1 MPAAAYAPGQM
12 SMSDDTS
19 SPPDGGSRDDRHNRL
34 PSKQDIITFIEDSP
48 GEVGKREIA
57 RAFHVKGSDR
67 VALKEL
73 LREMADEGLIKG
85 KRKHLRKPGALPN
98 VTVIEITGRDSD
110 GEFVALPAVWP
121 EDEGPPPRILIAP
134 DSKSPGAAVGV
145 GDRVLARLA
154 PVNPEEVEAEE
165 GAYAYIARPIKRL
178 SREKIRQLGVFRARG
193 TGGLITPI
201 DKKQRKE
208 WRVEPERTGDAAD
221 GELVRFETVRHGRFG
236 EQGRVIERL
245 GHPKSQRAVSLIAI
259 HAYDLPYEFPNPV
272 LNELG
277 SLPEPDL
284 DAYEDLRHLP
294 LITIDPEDAR
304 DHDDAVWAAPDDD
317 PANKGGWIVV
327 VAIAD
332 VAFYVRPDTALDQ
345 EAQRRGN
352 SVYFPDRVVPMLP
365 EKLSNELCSLRP
377 YEDRLCLAVRMVFG
391 ADGTKRSHRFMRAAM
406 RSHAKLHY
414 AQAQAAIDGRPD
426 DATEPLLEPVLKP
439 LFAAYDA
446 LAQARDRRAPLEL
459 DIPERK
465 IKLDEDGEIAEIV
478 MPERLTAHRLIEEF
492 MIQANVAAA
501 EFLEAQDSP
510 LLYRVHDVPAL
521 DKLEAT
527 NEFLQSIG
535 FKVPKAGVMKPEQ
548 FNRILERARDSE
560 YSLLVNDVILRAQAQ
575 AEYSVGNYGHFGLN
589 LRRYAHFTSPI
600 RRYADLVVHR
610 SLVRALGGGP
620 GELTD
625 EEVPE
630 LDKVAEAISNA
641 ERRAMAAERDTI
653 DRLVASYL
661 EDQQG
666 AVFTAR
672 ISGVTRAGL
681 FVRLSDTGADGF
693 IPISTIGKDHY
704 IHATADHALI
714 GQHTGETFRLGDSV
728 EVRLVEAVPDAGA
741 LRFELLSE
749 GRHKSQVLGK
759 ARAARVGRGGPETGR
774 GREKKAGRKPAGK
787 RNRKRSGS

>member
-1 MPAAAYAPGQM
+1 MN
-12 SMSDDTS
+12 SDTS
-19 SPPDGGSRDDRHNRL
+19 SRSGGGQRDDAKDRL
-34 PSKQDIITFIEDSP
+34 PSKQEIVTFIDESP

-57 RAFHVKGSDR
+57 RAFHIKGADR
-67 VALKEL
+67 IALKQL

-98 VTVIEITGRDSD
+98 VTVIEITGRDAD
-110 GEFVALPAVWP
+110 GEFVALPAAWP

-154 PVNPEEVEAEE
+154 PAEAEEAEAQE

-178 SREKIRQLGVFRARG
+178 SRERVRQLGVFRTQGA
-193 TGGLITPI
+193 GGLITPI
-201 DKKQRKE
+201 EKKQRRE
-208 WRVEPERTGDAAD
+208 WRVEPGRTGDAED

-236 EQGRVIERL
+236 DLARVIERL
-245 GHPKSQRAVSLIAI
+245 GHPKSQRSISLIAI
-259 HAYDLPYEFPNPV
+259 HAYDLPFEFPNPV
-272 LNELG
+272 LSELDK
-277 SLPEPDL
+277 LPEPDL
-284 DAYEDLRHLP
+284 NAHEDLRHLP

-317 PANKGGWIVV
+317 PANKGGWVV
-327 VAIAD
+327 LVAIAD
-332 VAFYVRPDTALDQ
+332 VAFYVRPDTALDR
-345 EAQRRGN
+345 EALRRGN

-377 YEDRLCLAVRMVFG
+377 HEDRLCLAVRMVFG
-391 ADGTKRSHRFMRAAM
+391 ADGAKREHRFMRAAM

-414 AQAQAAIDGRPD
+414 AQAQAGIDGRPD
-426 DATEPLLEPVLKP
+426 EVTAPLLEPVLRP

-446 LAQARDRRAPLEL
+446 LAAARDRRGPLDL

-465 IKLDEDGEIAEIV
+465 IKLDEHGEIAEIV
-478 MPERLTAHRLIEEF
+478 IPERLTAHRLIEEF

-501 EFLEAQDSP
+501 EFLEAENSP
-510 LLYRVHDVPAL
+510 LLYRVHDTPGL

-527 NEFLQSIG
+527 GEFLQSIG
-535 FKVPKAGVMKPEQ
+535 FKLPKSGVMKPEQ

-560 YSLLVNDVILRAQAQ
+560 YSLLVNDVVLRAQAQ

-589 LRRYAHFTSPI
+589 LRKYAHFTSPI

-620 GELTD
+620 GGLSDD
-625 EEVPE
+625 EVVH

-641 ERRAMAAERDTI
+641 ERRAMAAERDTV

-661 EDQQG
+661 ADQIG
-666 AVFTAR
+666 ATFRAR

-704 IHATADHALI
+704 IYMADAHALV
-714 GQHTGETFRLGDSV
+714 GQHTGETFRLGDGV
-728 EVRLVEAVPDAGA
+728 DVRLVEAVPDAGA

-749 GRHKSQVLGK
+749 GRHKSEALGK
-759 ARAARVGRGGPETGR
+759 AQAARVGKPAKRTAPTRDKKTG
-774 GREKKAGRKPAGK
+774 KKASARRGANKPGR
-787 RNRKRSGS
+787 R

>member
-1 MPAAAYAPGQM
+1 MTQ
-12 SMSDDTS
+12 DTS
-19 SPPDGGSRDDRHNRL
+19 SPPGGDSRDGSHARL
-34 PSKQDIITFIEDSP
+34 PSKQDIVTFIEEST

-57 RAFHVKGSDR
+57 RAFHIKGQDR
-67 VALKEL
+67 IALKQL

-85 KRKHLRKPGALPN
+85 KRKRLRKPGELPS
-98 VTVIEITGRDSD
+98 VTVIEITARDSD
-110 GEFVALPAVWP
+110 GEFMAYPVSWP
-121 EDEGPPPRILIAP
+121 EEEGPTPRILIAP

-145 GDRVLARLA
+145 GDRVLARVA
-154 PVNPEEVEAEE
+154 PLSTEEAEE
-165 GAYAYIARPIKRL
+165 GGYAYVARPIKRL
-178 SREKIRQLGVFRARG
+178 SREKLHQLGVFRTRG
-193 TGGLITPI
+193 AGGVITPI
-201 DKKQRKE
+201 DKKALKE
-208 WRVEPERTGDAAD
+208 FRVEPGRTGDADD
-221 GELVRFETVRHGRFG
+221 GELVRFETARRGRY
-236 EQGRVIERL
+236 EDLARVVERL

-259 HAYDLPYEFPNPV
+259 HAYDLPYEFPGAV
-272 LNELG
+272 LNELD

-284 DAYEDLRHLP
+284 SAHEDLRHLP

-317 PANKGGWIVV
+317 PANKGGWVVV

-332 VAFYVRPDTALDQ
+332 VAFYVRPGTALDQ
-345 EAQRRGN
+345 EALRRGN

-377 YEDRLCLAVRMVFG
+377 HEDRLCLAVRMVFG
-391 ADGTKRSHRFMRAAM
+391 ADGSKRGHKFMRAAM

-426 DATEPLLEPVLKP
+426 EVTEPLLEPVLKP
-439 LFAAYDA
+439 LFAAYGA
-446 LAQARDRRAPLEL
+446 LAQARDRRGPLEL

-465 IKLDEDGEIAEIV
+465 IRLDEDGEIAEIV
-478 MPERLTAHRLIEEF
+478 MPERLEAHRLIEEF

-501 EFLEAQDSP
+501 EFLEAENSP
-510 LLYRVHDVPAL
+510 LLYRVHDVPGL

-535 FKVPKAGVMKPEQ
+535 FKLPKSGVMKPDQ

-575 AEYSVGNYGHFGLN
+575 AEYAVGNYGHFGLN

-620 GELTD
+620 AALGDGE
-625 EEVPE
+625 VSR

-661 EDQQG
+661 EDKLG
-666 AVFTAR
+666 ATFRAR

-693 IPISTIGKDHY
+693 IPISTIGKEY
-704 IHATADHALI
+704 YVYSQADHALI
-714 GQHTGETFRLGDSV
+714 GEDSGETFRLGDSV
-728 EVRLVEAVPDAGA
+728 EVRLVEAIPDAGA

-749 GRHKSQVLGK
+749 GRHKSEVLGK
-759 ARAARVGRGGPETGR
+759 SRAARAGKSAKRMASGRD
-774 GREKKAGRKPAGK
+774 KKAGKKPGAK
-787 RNRKRSGS
+787 RGAKRPARR

>member
-1 MPAAAYAPGQM
+1 MT
-12 SMSDDTS
+12 SDTS
-19 SPPDGGSRDDRHNRL
+19 SRSGGKPRDDGRDRL
-34 PSKQDIITFIEDSP
+34 PSKQDIITFIEEAP

-57 RAFHVKGSDR
+57 RAFHIKGSDR
-67 VALKEL
+67 IALKQL

-110 GEFVALPAVWP
+110 GEFVALPAAWP
-121 EDEGPPPRILIAP
+121 DDEGPPPRILIAP

-178 SREKIRQLGVFRARG
+178 SREKMRQLGVFRERG
-193 TGGLITPI
+193 PGGVITPI

-208 WRVEPERTGDAAD
+208 WRVEPGRTGDADD

-272 LNELG
+272 LNELDT
-277 SLPEPDL
+277 LPEPDL
-284 DAYEDLRHLP
+284 ERFEDLRHLP

-317 PANKGGWIVV
+317 PANRGGWVV
-327 VAIAD
+327 IVAIAD
-332 VAFYVRPDTALDQ
+332 VAFYVRPGTALDQ
-345 EAQRRGN
+345 EALRRGN

-377 YEDRLCLAVRMVFG
+377 HEDRLCLAVRMVFNP
-391 ADGTKRSHRFMRAAM
+391 DGSKRGHRFMRAAM

-414 AQAQAAIDGRPD
+414 AQAQAAIDGQPD
-426 DATEPLLEPVLKP
+426 EVAEPLLEPVLKP

-446 LAQARDRRAPLEL
+446 LARARDRRAPLEL

-465 IKLDEDGEIAEIV
+465 IKLDETGEIAEIV
-478 MPERLTAHRLIEEF
+478 LPERLTAHRLIEEF

-501 EFLEAQDSP
+501 EFLEAEDSP
-510 LLYRVHDVPAL
+510 LLYRVHDTPGL

-535 FKVPKAGVMKPEQ
+535 FKLPKSGVMKPEQ

-620 GELTD
+620 GALTD
-625 EEVPE
+625 DEVAD

-661 EDQQG
+661 EDKVG
-666 AVFTAR
+666 ATFRAR

-693 IPISTIGKDHY
+693 IPISTIGQDHY
-704 IHATADHALI
+704 IYMAADHALV

-749 GRHKSQVLGK
+749 GQHKSQVLGK
-759 ARAARVGRGGPETGR
+759 ERAGRVGKPDRRTGPGR
-774 GREKKAGRKPAGK
+774 DKKAGKKASAKRGARKST
-787 RNRKRSGS
+787 RR